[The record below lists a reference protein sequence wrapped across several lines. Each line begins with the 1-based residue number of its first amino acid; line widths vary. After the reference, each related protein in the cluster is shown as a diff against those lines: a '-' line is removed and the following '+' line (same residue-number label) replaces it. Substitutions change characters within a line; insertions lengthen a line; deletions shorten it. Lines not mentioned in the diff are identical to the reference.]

1 MSKLSA
7 ISLFLLLVLSAA
19 RAQTKVIHVFVAL
32 CDNKYQGIVPVP
44 AKIGNGQ
51 DPKNNLYWGCG
62 YGVKMF
68 FIKHSTDWKL
78 LKTIPNPKNK
88 VLERCV
94 YKHKTKDCYLV
105 ADAYDG
111 QYIKQTTIDF
121 LDACAG
127 KYIDSAA
134 VSDSKYIGAGGKSDL
149 IAYVGHDGL
158 MDFQLDN
165 LPVKANEKKRDA
177 MIYACASKSYFKE
190 AMLKNGAYPLVW
202 TTGLCSPEAYSLSFA
217 IDSWLKNQTPQE
229 VRKAAATGYSTYQK
243 TCSLKSAMGLMST
256 GF

>member
-1 MSKLSA
+1 MRKLSA
-7 ISLFLLLVLSAA
+7 ITLFLSVFLNLA

-68 FIKHSTDWKL
+68 FINHSKDWKL
-78 LKTIPNPKNK
+78 LKSLPNPKTN

-121 LDACAG
+121 LNACAG
-127 KYIDSAA
+127 IFKDSIA
-134 VSDSKYIGAGGKSDL
+134 VEENRYVGTGGKSDL
-149 IAYVGHDGL
+149 VAYVGHDGL
-158 MDFQLDN
+158 MDFQLDK
-165 LPVKANEKKRDA
+165 LPAKANDKKRDA
-177 MIYACASKSYFKE
+177 MIYACASKSFFKE
-190 AMLKNGAYPLVW
+190 AMQKNGAYPLVW

-217 IDSWLKNQTPQE
+217 VDSWLKNQSPQE

-243 TCSLKSAMGLMST
+243 TCSLKSALGLMST